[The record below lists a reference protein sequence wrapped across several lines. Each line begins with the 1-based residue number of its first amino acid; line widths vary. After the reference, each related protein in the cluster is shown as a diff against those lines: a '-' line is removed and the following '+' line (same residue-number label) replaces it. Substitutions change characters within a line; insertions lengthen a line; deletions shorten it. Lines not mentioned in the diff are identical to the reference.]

1 MAKSAAGFSCE
12 LYPRDINKS
21 SPMDMV
27 GYERRTY
34 DKGMTTDRRKLTES
48 EMAECAALKAEV
60 AAFNSSKA
68 NKRDRLTQESLAQ
81 ELGMTQGN
89 LSSHLNGKRP
99 ISKEIA
105 AKVALLLGISVER
118 ISARLAREI
127 EIMART
133 IVPKKEHSVL
143 YGGVAPLV
151 GDNQNV
157 SILMDSGRPPRKYPL
172 ISWVAA
178 GSWQESCDTFHPG
191 DADEWIESSE
201 HAGVNGYW
209 LEVKGPSMQ
218 PHFPEGS
225 RILVKPEGFDLVSGR
240 LYIARLR
247 DSGETTFKQYLRDS
261 GNGYLQPYNPA
272 FPIMPITDSVEI
284 IGEVIDGKMHRSL
297 FR

>member
-1 MAKSAAGFSCE
+1 
-12 LYPRDINKS
+12 
-21 SPMDMV
+21 MDMAR
-27 GYERRTY
+27 YERRTY
-34 DKGMTTDRRKLTES
+34 DKGMTTDRRKLTEP

-60 AAFNSSKA
+60 AAFNNSAA
-68 NKRDRLTQESLAQ
+68 NKRGRLTQESLAQ

-105 AKVALLLGISVER
+105 AKVAQLLGISVDK
-118 ISARLAREI
+118 ISARLAKEI

-133 IVPKKEHSVL
+133 IVQKKEHSVL
-143 YGGVAPLV
+143 GSSVAPLL
-151 GDNQNV
+151 GGKQNV
-157 SILMDSGRPPRKYPL
+157 APITEIGRTPRKYPL

-178 GSWQESCDTFHPG
+178 GSWQESCDTFHPS
-191 DADEWIESSE
+191 DAEEWIESPE

-272 FPIMPITDSVEI
+272 FPIMPITDDVEI